1 MMTYNVDTIDGLTN
15 EARGELIGWEVDE
28 SSTENRVKRFYV
40 HSIDEKTG
48 RERGKCCHVK
58 FDSDVSP

>member
-28 SSTENRVKRFYV
+28 SSTENRVKRFFV
-40 HSIDEKTG
+40 HSIDDHQT
-48 RERGKCCHVK
+48 
-58 FDSDVSP
+58 F